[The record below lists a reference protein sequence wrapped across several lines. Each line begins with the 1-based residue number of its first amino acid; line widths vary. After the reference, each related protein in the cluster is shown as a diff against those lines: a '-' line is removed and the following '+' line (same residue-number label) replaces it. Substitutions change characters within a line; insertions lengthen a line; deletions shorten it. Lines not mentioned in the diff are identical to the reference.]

1 MNFFISR
8 DWIMINNKMH
18 KRTYRV
24 IYIFERLYFVHII
37 QSHTYI
43 HTHTHIN
50 VIAIQWSFVNFWDS
64 LLCIL
69 SPDVFR
75 LTNIFNVLII
85 MIFAADILFSNKM
98 LLNYTHY
105 A

>member
-24 IYIFERLYFVHII
+24 IYIFERLYSVHII
-37 QSHTYI
+37 QSHTY
-43 HTHTHIN
+43 THAHIN
-50 VIAIQWSFVNFWDS
+50 VIAIQWYFVNFWDC
-64 LLCIL
+64 LLCIP

-75 LTNIFNVLII
+75 LTNFLNVLII
-85 MIFAADILFSNKM
+85 MILAADILFSNKM